1 MIEGI
6 VAVLMWSLVGW
17 LLIFRRRRRERIITY
32 AAVTIAIAMTL
43 NIDLIYVRADA
54 VLGGTNIATLID
66 DAALMAGLFFLG
78 RGIMK
83 AAEYQPVP
91 ARIALSRTALLVAVG
106 GLVLTFFLIERGRT
120 TTLFMREL
128 GGQPAA
134 AAYSMIDFGYCGI
147 VVVSM
152 ALLAV
157 GQLRTSKGLNP
168 LPAVLV
174 FVGAAYGLALCIVIY
189 VMDIAHLVGDLKLI
203 SELSAVYEP
212 LFLMTFI
219 LLCAGLAAQ
228 PTVRL
233 FQQRIRRVQAERLR
247 RQLEPLWLRA
257 TFLRPG
263 LRTNATAEDPEARLH
278 RTIVEIRDAAIDPRV
293 SLALTSSER
302 VALDRA
308 EQHLLGNETIGLQPK
323 ITNVEEADT

>member
-1 MIEGI
+1 
-6 VAVLMWSLVGW
+6 
-17 LLIFRRRRRERIITY
+17 
-32 AAVTIAIAMTL
+32 
-43 NIDLIYVRADA
+43 
-54 VLGGTNIATLID
+54 
-66 DAALMAGLFFLG
+66 
-78 RGIMK
+78 
-83 AAEYQPVP
+83 
-91 ARIALSRTALLVAVG
+91 
-106 GLVLTFFLIERGRT
+106 VLTFFLIERGRT